1 MGCVID
7 FINSL
12 VAWVSEVIKK
22 VLEWLKEY
30 QEFIEDKNRKFL
42 LKNESKIKNA
52 HDPKRFAKVSTE
64 YNAINELK
72 KIADNEKKK
81 LDNGDQAKLRE
92 LFDDD
97 PEFFKE

>member
-1 MGCVID
+1 M
-7 FINSL
+7 
-12 VAWVSEVIKK
+12 
-22 VLEWLKEY
+22 
-30 QEFIEDKNRKFL
+30 
-42 LKNESKIKNA
+42 
-52 HDPKRFAKVSTE
+52 STE

>member
-7 FINSL
+7 FIHSL

-22 VLEWLKEY
+22 VLEWFIEY
-30 QEFIEDKNRKFL
+30 KEFIEDKNRKFL
-42 LKNESKIKNA
+42 LKNESKIKTA

-92 LFDDD
+92 LFDDA